1 MASDNGE
8 CGGAVGGIDINQDSG
23 FPQGP
28 NESSFLND
36 LIDVHNLKLD
46 DDDDW

>member
-1 MASDNGE
+1 MASHDGE
-8 CGGAVGGIDINQDSG
+8 CGGAVGGIGINKESD
-23 FPQGP
+23 FPQDL
-28 NESSFLND
+28 NESSLVND